1 MPIPI
6 PTDPNHDEKMSVSGN
21 LSTQKEM
28 RLSTSTW
35 NIAPEART
43 MPFSTKVMPRN
54 GKHNA
59 TILKEVAPNSTASG
73 SCMNSRMPASAKIMM
88 MTAMAIMMDKL
99 YTTAYLAMLFTRVQ

>member
-21 LSTQKEM
+21 VSTQKEM
-28 RLSTSTW
+28 MLST
-35 NIAPEART
+35 IACDMTPEART
-43 MPFSTKVMPRN
+43 MTYSTKLMPRN

-59 TILKEVAPNSTASG
+59 TILKWVAPDSTASR
-73 SCMNSRMPASAKIMM
+73 SCMNSRMPSCTKIMM

-99 YTTAYLAMLFTRVQ
+99 YTSAYLAM